1 MDINV
6 FFKSRIKFGNK
17 KLLWKKDNF
26 TRNSHPIFSIWV
38 KILLSGSS
46 QAKTSLK
53 NAFLQRYSF
62 AQPKNSLVR
71 IIEDYANLTIMF
83 MNRRK
88 INTEGKGRRAACRAL
103 AILHQDD
110 LNNRMKRSKEFNQFC
125 LSSSSDDLSLLFC
138 INPSFMFYIG

>member
-1 MDINV
+1 MGTKNCCEKKTTSREIRTLFSV
-6 FFKSRIKFGNK
+6 F
-17 KLLWKKDNF
+17 
-26 TRNSHPIFSIWV
+26 
-38 KILLSGSS
+38 GSKYCYL
-46 QAKTSLK
+46 AKTSLK

-125 LSSSSDDLSLLFC
+125 PPSSSDDLSLLFC